1 MQAKKETPVT
11 RVRGERAGLD
21 LLKIMEATRTL
32 DAAAIS
38 MQSLADVLNV
48 DRKALH
54 YHVKDRQSLLQLI
67 AMDRFS
73 RQFSDKEIV
82 AAENWQEACRRFA
95 RGFVDGVL
103 SIGSLAEHLWFGDLL
118 IASVMKPAEALFQ
131 QFHKASFAD
140 EVTIRLTTMLATICL
155 GHARDII
162 QSQETSERPRAF
174 SLARTLEST
183 SKKEFANLRRISK
196 IGVNTYTRQQLDFSL
211 DVFISGAELF
221 LKRK

>member
-1 MQAKKETPVT
+1 MQAKKETSVT

-32 DAAAIS
+32 DAASIS
-38 MQSLADVLNV
+38 MQSLADVLSV

-73 RQFSDKEIV
+73 RQFSDGDII

-118 IASVMKPAEALFQ
+118 MASVMKPGEALFE
-131 QFHKASFAD
+131 QFHKASFDD

-174 SLARTLEST
+174 SLARALEKT
-183 SKKEFANLRRISK
+183 SENDLPNLRRISN
-196 IGVNTYTRQQLDFSL
+196 IGLNTYTRQQLDFSV

-221 LKRK
+221 LESR